1 MTGLVFVD
9 AKILLYAVDTRD
21 PIKHARANEWMAR
34 LWQEQSGR
42 TGVQVL
48 NEFYANA
55 TRVLDPSLTTHEAW
69 GHVVALMGWNPQ
81 PVDTEVL
88 ALGYQIQTRY
98 KLSWWDSLV
107 VAAANKQACA
117 LLLTEDLQHSAV
129 YAGVTVLNPFRSG
142 IQEPAGVYAA
152 QIRPAPRRGRGRPR
166 TRPVPA

>member
-9 AKILLYAVDTRD
+9 ANILLYAVDTRD
-21 PIKHARANEWMAR
+21 PIKHARASEWMAR

-69 GHVVALMGWNPQ
+69 GHVVALIGWNPQ
-81 PVDTEVL
+81 PVDTDVL

-152 QIRPAPRRGRGRPR
+152 QIRPAPRRSRGRPR

>member
-9 AKILLYAVDTRD
+9 ANILLYAVDTRD

-34 LWQEQSGR
+34 LWREQSGR

-69 GHVVALMGWNPQ
+69 GHVDALIGWNPQ
-81 PVDTEVL
+81 PVDTDVL

-98 KLSWWDSLV
+98 RLSWWDSLV

-117 LLLTEDLQHSAV
+117 LLLTEDLHHSAV

-142 IQEPAGVYAA
+142 IQEPAEVYAA
-152 QIRPAPRRGRGRPR
+152 QIRPAPRRSRGRPR
-166 TRPVPA
+166 TRPVPT